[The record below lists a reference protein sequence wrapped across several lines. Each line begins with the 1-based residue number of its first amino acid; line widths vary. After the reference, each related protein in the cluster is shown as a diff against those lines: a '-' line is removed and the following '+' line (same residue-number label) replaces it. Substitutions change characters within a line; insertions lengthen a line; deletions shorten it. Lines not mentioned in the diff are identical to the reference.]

1 MRKFGHGYIFDNGGC
16 CVFELGSKANYI
28 LGVMNSIV
36 FKYIFGQSNPTINS
50 QSGEVAKFPV
60 IIEQDNRIDSV
71 VDENVAIAKMDW
83 DSYETSWDFKR
94 NPLV

>member
-1 MRKFGHGYIFDNGGC
+1 
-16 CVFELGSKANYI
+16 
-28 LGVMNSIV
+28 MNSKV
-36 FKYIFGQSNPTINS
+36 FSYIFGQSNPTINS

-60 IIEQDNRIDSV
+60 VMQLDESIDSIV
-71 VDENVAIAKMDW
+71 TKNVLWAKEDW